1 MIQFRQIQA
10 FYAIMTSGTVTQ
22 AAKHL
27 GISQPGVSNLIA
39 NFEHYIGFKLFT
51 RIGGRLHPTPE
62 AQRLFNAS
70 EGVIEGFDQISRRA
84 SALRHLQTGKLV
96 IAGLPELS
104 LEFLPVLINQFLVE
118 KPKINVSFQTRASV
132 KIQEMVSDHVIET
145 GVTEGPVGHD
155 NLNSKLFSYPCYCV
169 IPRDHP
175 LASKKALTPEDLHE
189 QPLITLGQAH
199 MTYHRLREI
208 FTKKN
213 CVWNDRCQARLFSAA
228 LVFAREGMGIAL
240 VDPFTIMSQNLKNV
254 VVKPFKPV
262 VSFDLIIIWAKDKPL
277 SLIGASFIDYLT
289 DEMTMAQHAYNQPW
303 FQSRIQG

>member
-10 FYAIMTSGTVTQ
+10 FYAIMTCGTVTQ
-22 AAKHL
+22 AAKQL

-39 NFEHYIGFKLFT
+39 NFEHYIGFKLFI
-51 RIGGRLHPTPE
+51 RIAGRLHPTSE

-84 SALRHLQTGKLV
+84 SALRHLETGKLV

-104 LEFLPVLINQFLVE
+104 LEFLPVLIHQFLVN
-118 KPKINVSFQTRASV
+118 KPKINISFQTRASV
-132 KIQEMVSDHVIET
+132 KIQEMVSDHIIEI
-145 GVTEGPVGHD
+145 GVTEGPVGQD
-155 NLNSKLFSYPCYCV
+155 NLNSKLFSFPCYCV
-169 IPRDHP
+169 ISQNHP
-175 LASKKALTPEDLHE
+175 LASKKALTPKDLHE

-208 FTKKN
+208 FTKNK
-213 CVWNDRCQARLFSAA
+213 CVWNDRCQTRLFSSA

-240 VDPFTIMSQNLKNV
+240 VDPFTIISQNLKNV
-254 VVKPFKPV
+254 VVKPFNPT

-277 SLIGASFIDYLT
+277 SLIGSAFINYLT
-289 DEMTMAQHAYNQPW
+289 DEMTTAQRIYKLPS
-303 FQSRIQG
+303 FQNGI